1 MIEIHEY
8 SHPNNWLGEEELI
21 TWLTE
26 LIESF
31 DSVVGELNIV
41 LHNDSTLHEMNVE
54 RLNHDTLTD
63 IITDD
68 FVVDTL
74 ISGDLHIS
82 LDRVVENAKLFS
94 VSNQKENLRVV
105 AHGVLHLL
113 GYKDK
118 TQEEK
123 DLMREEENKALSL
136 YENMFHVEL

>member
-8 SHPNNWLGEEELI
+8 SHKNDWLVQDSVIE
-21 TWLTE
+21 WLTA

-41 LHNDSTLHEMNVE
+41 LHNDATLHSMNIE
-54 RLNHDTLTD
+54 RLNHDTYTD
-63 IITDD
+63 IITED
-68 FVVDTL
+68 FVVDNV

-82 LDRVVENAKLFS
+82 IDRVIENANLFA
-94 VSNQKENLRVV
+94 VSEQRENLRVV

-113 GYKDK
+113 GFKDK

-123 DLMREEENKALSL
+123 DLMREEENKALRL
-136 YENMFHVEL
+136 YGNLFHVEL